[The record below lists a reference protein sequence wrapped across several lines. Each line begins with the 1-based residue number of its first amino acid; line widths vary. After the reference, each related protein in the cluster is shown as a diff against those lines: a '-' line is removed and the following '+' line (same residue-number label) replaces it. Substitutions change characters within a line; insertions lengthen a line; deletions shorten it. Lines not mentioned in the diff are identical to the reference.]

1 MAKMTFGGTDELM
14 AELFAEQERLER
26 KAAEMLGDAG
36 KIVIQAWKDA
46 ITEAGHAPP
55 GKSKRGTGAMI
66 EGIKAT
72 AIKKNG
78 DAYTCSVYPHGKD
91 KKGVSNAE
99 KAFVLN
105 YGTSKIRGDH
115 FVQAAEDKSATIAE
129 EAMQRAWE
137 RD

>member
-1 MAKMTFGGTDELM
+1 
-14 AELFAEQERLER
+14 
-26 KAAEMLGDAG
+26 MLSDAS

-66 EGIKAT
+66 DGVKAT

-115 FVQAAEDKSATIAE
+115 FVQNAEEKSAALAE
-129 EAMQRAWE
+129 AAMQRAWE